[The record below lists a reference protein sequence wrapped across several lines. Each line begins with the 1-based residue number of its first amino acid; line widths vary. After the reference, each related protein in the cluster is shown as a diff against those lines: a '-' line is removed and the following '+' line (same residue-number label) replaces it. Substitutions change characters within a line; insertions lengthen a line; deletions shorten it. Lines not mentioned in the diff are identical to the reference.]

1 MRQRFQ
7 LLAVVTAFML
17 ISVMA
22 VSVGAQTSTVLDLT
36 TARASREGRREGLME
51 AMPGAAADPGVIA
64 YVQRSTHDIHAIAP
78 DGTGD
83 QLLWTA
89 PYPQSPWPAYELAWR
104 PDGGE
109 LAFSSDHEET
119 CSYYESD
126 IYAIRPNGTSYRRIT
141 NAPACAALAGLP
153 KGSVT
158 VDVSIY
164 STPGGMV
171 YVQGAPGAVFATFG
185 TMTFN
190 NVADFG
196 PGVLQRAVGIYT
208 NLWGEQ
214 RSEGYPPY
222 ADVQPNQTVSGGSV
236 DIPGIG
242 IDQLGAG
249 KFAWKPDGSGL
260 AYAMRTGSRINQISA
275 NPPYGSIGEEIPVV
289 PGTAPTLVAWGLDA
303 AHSDLYLYFARDDGI
318 YLNTLANPGG
328 GTELVDVVAFEG
340 EMVFDIEWLP
350 DASGFLY
357 TKKYVNLG
365 IWTNIF
371 EYSFATGESIEITHL
386 PDDNEARAFSLS
398 PDGQQIVF
406 EWTTEPWDPT
416 SDLYI
421 INRDGTGL
429 RKLIEDAG
437 RPAWGPTYVVQAPLA
452 EFVGTPTS
460 GVSPL
465 AVQFTN
471 QSTGDYDTCTW
482 TFGDGNTSTSCGNPA
497 HTYAAKGVYTV
508 ALTVAGPGSTDTR
521 TRTGYITVYEPA
533 QADFRGSPTTGVP
546 PLFVTFTNQST
557 GDYDTCAWTFGD
569 GETSSSCGNPTHTYA
584 TEGVYTVALT
594 VSGLGGTDTHTGD
607 RYIAVQDE
615 YRVYL
620 PLVLGGH

>member
-1 MRQRFQ
+1 MTVP
-7 LLAVVTAFML
+7 A
-17 ISVMA
+17 S
-22 VSVGAQTSTVLDLT
+22 GQTSTVPGFTAERAAWEQQSGTFIGALSDL
-36 TARASREGRREGLME
+36 SE
-51 AMPGAAADPGVIA
+51 DPGVIA
-64 YVQRSTHDIHAIAP
+64 YVRRSTHDIYVIAP

-83 QLLWTA
+83 RLLWTA

-119 CSYYESD
+119 CSYFESD
-126 IYAIRPNGTSYRRIT
+126 VYAIRPNGTGYRRIT
-141 NAPACAALAGLP
+141 NAPACAALADLP

-158 VDVSIY
+158 VDVSVY
-164 STPGGMV
+164 ASPGSMV
-171 YVQGAPGAVFATFG
+171 YVQGASGARFATNG
-185 TMTFN
+185 RMTFD

-222 ADVQPNQTVSGGSV
+222 ADVQPNQTVSGGTV
-236 DIPGIG
+236 NIPGVSISQFG
-242 IDQLGAG
+242 PG
-249 KFAWKPDGSGL
+249 KFAWKPDGLGL

-275 NPPYGSIGEEIPVV
+275 NPPYGAVGEQIPVV
-289 PGTAPTLVAWGLDA
+289 VGTAPTLVAWGPDA

-328 GTELVDVVAFEG
+328 GTKLVEVVAFEG

-357 TKKYVNLG
+357 SKKYVSLG
-365 IWTNIF
+365 TWTNIF
-371 EYSFATGESIEITHL
+371 EYSFGTGESTEITDL

-406 EWTTEPWDPT
+406 EWVTEPWDPT

-421 INRDGTGL
+421 INRDGTGQRPL
-429 RKLIEDAG
+429 VEDAG
-437 RPAWGPTYVVQAPLA
+437 RPAWGPTYVPEAVDA

-482 TFGDGNTSTSCGNPA
+482 TFGDGETSSSCGNPT
-497 HTYAAKGVYTV
+497 HTYATKGVYTV
-508 ALTVAGPGSTDTR
+508 TLTVSGAGGTDTL
-521 TRTGYITVYEPA
+521 TRTDSITVYEPV
-533 QADFRGSPTTGVP
+533 QAGFAGSPSAGIP
-546 PLFVTFTNQST
+546 PLLVTFTNQST

-569 GETSSSCGNPTHTYA
+569 GGTSSSCSNPTHTYA

-594 VSGLGGTDTHTGD
+594 VSGPGGTDTQTRD
-607 RYIAVQDE
+607 QYITVQDE

-620 PLVLGGH
+620 PLVLRGH

>member
-1 MRQRFQ
+1 MKSNHWLSQVSATFVHTVVSLMVIVT
-7 LLAVVTAFML
+7 LLNTTFTLAPSQSAPVAA
-17 ISVMA
+17 SE
-22 VSVGAQTSTVLDLT
+22 DL
-36 TARASREGRREGLME
+36 
-51 AMPGAAADPGVIA
+51 GVIA
-64 YVQRSTHDIHAIAP
+64 YVRRSTHDIHVISP

-83 QLLWTA
+83 RVLWTA
-89 PYPQSPWPAYELAWR
+89 PRPQSPWPAYELAWR

-126 IYAIRPNGTSYRRIT
+126 IYAIRPNGTGYRRIT
-141 NAPACAALAGLP
+141 NAPACAVLAGLP

-158 VDVSIY
+158 VNVSVY
-164 STPGGMV
+164 ATPGSMV
-171 YVQGAPGAVFATFG
+171 YVQGAPGARFATNG
-185 TMTFN
+185 TMTFD

-208 NLWGEQ
+208 DYWGEQ

-222 ADVQPNQTVSGGSV
+222 ADVQPNQTVSGGTV
-236 DIPGIG
+236 NIPGVGIG
-242 IDQLGAG
+242 QFGAG

-289 PGTAPTLVAWGLDA
+289 PGTAPTLVAWGPDA
-303 AHSDLYLYFARDDGI
+303 AHSDLYLYFAKDDGI
-318 YLNTLANPGG
+318 YLNTLANLGG
-328 GTELVDVVAFEG
+328 GTKLVEVVAFEG
-340 EMVFDIEWLP
+340 ETVFDIEWLP

-357 TKKYVNLG
+357 SKKYVNLG

-371 EYSFATGESIEITHL
+371 EYSFLTGESTEITHL

-406 EWTTEPWDPT
+406 EWVTEPWDPT

-429 RKLIEDAG
+429 RPLVEDAG
-437 RPAWGPTYVVQAPLA
+437 RPAWGPTYVPEPVHA
-452 EFVGTPTS
+452 EFVATPAS
-460 GVSPL
+460 GVRPL
-465 AVQFTN
+465 PVQFTN
-471 QSTGDYDTCTW
+471 QSTGDYDTCTS
-482 TFGDGNTSTSCGNPA
+482 TFGDGGTSTSCSNPT
-497 HTYAAKGVYTV
+497 HTYATKGVYTV
-508 ALTVAGPGSTDTR
+508 ALTVTGPGGTDTL
-521 TRTGYITVYEPA
+521 TRTDSITVYEPV
-533 QADFRGSPTTGVP
+533 QADFAGSPRAGIP

-557 GDYDTCAWTFGD
+557 GDYNTCAWTFGD
-569 GETSSSCGNPTHTYA
+569 GGTSSSCSNPTHTYA

-594 VSGLGGTDTHTGD
+594 VSGPGGTDTQTRD
-607 RYIAVQDE
+607 RYIMVGDE
-615 YRVYL
+615 YRAYL
-620 PLVLGGH
+620 PLVVREP

>member
-1 MRQRFQ
+1 MRKKLQFST
-7 LLAVVTAFML
+7 VVAAFML
-17 ISVMA
+17 LGIIGLPAS
-22 VSVGAQTSTVLDLT
+22 GQTSIVPDLT
-36 TARASREGRREGLME
+36 AEWVAREGGPESL
-51 AMPGAAADPGVIA
+51 AAADAGVIA
-64 YVQRSTHDIHAIAP
+64 YVQRSTHDIHVISP

-83 QLLWTA
+83 LPLWTA
-89 PYPQSPWPAYELAWR
+89 PEPKSPWPAYELAWR

-126 IYAIRPNGTSYRRIT
+126 IYAIRPTGTGYRRIT

-164 STPGGMV
+164 ATPGAMV

-196 PGVLQRAVGIYT
+196 PGVLQRAVGIYIGY
-208 NLWGEQ
+208 WGEE

-236 DIPGIG
+236 LIPGVG
-242 IDQLGAG
+242 ISELGAG

-275 NPPYGSIGEEIPVV
+275 NPPYGSTGEEIPVV
-289 PGTAPTLVAWGLDA
+289 AGTAPTLVAWGPDA

-318 YLNTLANPGG
+318 YLNSLSDPGG
-328 GTELVDVVAFEG
+328 GTKLVDVVAFEG
-340 EMVFDIEWLP
+340 ETVFDIEWLP

-357 TKKYVNLG
+357 TKKYVYLG

-371 EYSFATGESIEITHL
+371 EYSFATGESTEITHL

-437 RPAWGPTYVVQAPLA
+437 RPAWGPTYVPEAAHA
-452 EFVGTPTS
+452 EFIATPTS

-471 QSTGDYDTCTW
+471 QSSGDYDTCTW
-482 TFGDGNTSTSCGNPA
+482 TFGDGGTSTSCGNPT
-497 HTYAAKGVYTV
+497 HTYATKGVYTV
-508 ALTVAGPGSTDTR
+508 ALTVAGPAGTNTR
-521 TRTGYITVYEPA
+521 TRTGYITVYRPV
-533 QADFRGSPTTGVP
+533 QADFGASPTIGPP
-546 PLFVTFTNQST
+546 PLAVSFTNSST
-557 GDYDTCAWTFGD
+557 GDFSSSLWDFGD
-569 GETSSSCGNPTHTYA
+569 GQTSTLQNPTHTYVD
-584 TEGVYTVALT
+584 EGSYTVSLT
-594 VSGLGGTDTHTGD
+594 VSGPGGTDTRTRPGYVVTGSTF
-607 RYIAVQDE
+607 AVW
-615 YRVYL
+615 L
-620 PLVLGGH
+620 PLVISGR

>member
-1 MRQRFQ
+1 MTVP
-7 LLAVVTAFML
+7 A
-17 ISVMA
+17 S
-22 VSVGAQTSTVLDLT
+22 GQTSTVPGFTAERAAWEQQSGTFIGALSDL
-36 TARASREGRREGLME
+36 SE
-51 AMPGAAADPGVIA
+51 DPGVIA
-64 YVQRSTHDIHAIAP
+64 YVRRSTHDIYVIAP

-83 QLLWTA
+83 RLLWTA

-119 CSYYESD
+119 CSYFESD
-126 IYAIRPNGTSYRRIT
+126 VYAIRPNGTGYRRIT
-141 NAPACAALAGLP
+141 NAPACAALADLP

-158 VDVSIY
+158 VDVSVY
-164 STPGGMV
+164 ASPGSMV
-171 YVQGAPGAVFATFG
+171 YVQGASGARFATNG
-185 TMTFN
+185 RMTFD

-222 ADVQPNQTVSGGSV
+222 ADVQPNQTVSGGTV
-236 DIPGIG
+236 NIPGVSISQFG
-242 IDQLGAG
+242 PG
-249 KFAWKPDGSGL
+249 KFAWKPDGLGL

-275 NPPYGSIGEEIPVV
+275 NPPYGAVGEQIPVV
-289 PGTAPTLVAWGLDA
+289 VGTAPTLVAWGPDA

-328 GTELVDVVAFEG
+328 GTKLVEVVAFEG

-357 TKKYVNLG
+357 SKKYVSLG
-365 IWTNIF
+365 TWTNIF
-371 EYSFATGESIEITHL
+371 EYSFGTGESTEITDL

-406 EWTTEPWDPT
+406 EWVTEPWDPT

-421 INRDGTGL
+421 INRDGTGQRPL
-429 RKLIEDAG
+429 VEDAG
-437 RPAWGPTYVVQAPLA
+437 RPAWGPTYVPEAVDA

-482 TFGDGNTSTSCGNPA
+482 TFGDGETSSSCGNPT
-497 HTYAAKGVYTV
+497 HTYATKGVYTV
-508 ALTVAGPGSTDTR
+508 TLTVSGAGGTDTL
-521 TRTGYITVYEPA
+521 TRTDSITVYEPV
-533 QADFRGSPTTGVP
+533 QADFAGSPSAGIP
-546 PLFVTFTNQST
+546 PLLVTFTNQST

-569 GETSSSCGNPTHTYA
+569 GGTSSSCSNPTHTYA

-594 VSGLGGTDTHTGD
+594 VSGPGGTDTQTRD
-607 RYIAVQDE
+607 QYITVQDE

-620 PLVLGGH
+620 PLVLRGH

>member
-1 MRQRFQ
+1 MFTHKIV
-7 LLAVVTAFML
+7 LLIVVITLLSIVLVPGLSRLAPVAVA
-17 ISVMA
+17 A
-22 VSVGAQTSTVLDLT
+22 ST
-36 TARASREGRREGLME
+36 
-51 AMPGAAADPGVIA
+51 DPGVIA
-64 YVQRSTHDIHAIAP
+64 YVQRSTHDIHLIAP

-83 QLLWTA
+83 RLLWTA
-89 PYPQSPWPAYELAWR
+89 PFPQSPWPAYELAWR

-119 CSYYESD
+119 CSYFESD
-126 IYAIRPNGTSYRRIT
+126 IYGIRPNGTGYRRIT

-158 VDVSIY
+158 VNVSVY
-164 STPGGMV
+164 ASPGSLV
-171 YVQGAPGAVFATFG
+171 YVQGAPGAKFATNG
-185 TMTFN
+185 AMTFD

-208 NLWGEQ
+208 NYSGEQ

-222 ADVQPNQTVSGGSV
+222 ADVLPNQTVSGGAV
-236 DIPGIG
+236 NIPGIG
-242 IDQLGAG
+242 ISQLGPG
-249 KFAWKPDGSGL
+249 KFTWKPDGLGL
-260 AYAMRTGSRINQISA
+260 AYAMRSGSRISQIPA
-275 NPPYGSIGEEIPVV
+275 NPSYGAIGEEIPAV
-289 PGTAPTLVAWGLDA
+289 GGPTLVAWGPDA
-303 AHSDLYLYFARDDGI
+303 AHSDLYLYFAKDDGI

-328 GTELVDVVAFEG
+328 GTKLVDVVAFEG

-357 TKKYVNLG
+357 SKKYVYLG

-371 EYSFATGESIEITHL
+371 EYNFATGESTEITDL
-386 PDDNEARAFSLS
+386 PDDNEARRFSLS

-429 RKLIEDAG
+429 RLLVEDAG
-437 RPAWGPTYVVQAPLA
+437 RPAWGPTYVPEALVA

-471 QSTGDYDTCTW
+471 HSTGDYETCTW
-482 TFGDGNTSTSCGNPA
+482 NFGDGGTSTSCGNPT
-497 HTYAAKGVYTV
+497 HTYATKGVYTV
-508 ALTVAGPGSTDTR
+508 ALTVSGPENTDAL
-521 TRTGYITVYEPA
+521 TRTGFITVYDPA
-533 QADFRGSPTTGVP
+533 QAAFAGSPVAGVP
-546 PLFVTFTNQST
+546 PLFVTFMNQST
-557 GDYDTCAWTFGD
+557 GDYDTCAWDFGD
-569 GETSSSCGNPTHTYA
+569 GGASTSCANPTHTYA
-584 TEGVYTVALT
+584 TAGNYTVALI
-594 VSGLGGTDTHTGD
+594 VSGPGGTHTQTRD
-607 RYIAVQDE
+607 RYIAAWDE
-615 YRVYL
+615 HLIFL
-620 PLVLGGH
+620 PLVLSGH